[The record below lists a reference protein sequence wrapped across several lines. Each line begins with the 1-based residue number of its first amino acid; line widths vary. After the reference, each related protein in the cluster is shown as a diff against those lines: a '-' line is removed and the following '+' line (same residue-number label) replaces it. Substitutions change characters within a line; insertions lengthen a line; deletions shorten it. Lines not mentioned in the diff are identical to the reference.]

1 MTYKLF
7 NSYSLLCLMMLL
19 SSCSYYVPQRHMI
32 ENSAS
37 IEQQCLFNENKT
49 ALNAASIKI
58 ISWNNLAGCRQ
69 TIRNLTAF
77 THCNNTQADQS
88 FLQLTNN
95 RDLILI
101 QEAYMDSDTLQVLK
115 NMGEEYSWDMA
126 VSYIVDKKKDIP
138 TGVLTIANARS
149 QSSCPQRDYDAVL
162 ATPKAILFTSYN
174 LADNNNSVIDEKLL
188 VVNIHAILISKKHLF
203 KQLQIM
209 VEKIS
214 QHNGPIILA
223 GDFNT
228 MTLNSYLKL
237 KEIVG
242 TIGLLE
248 TKMAEDS
255 DHRVKSMFGQA
266 YDFIFYKKLELIDSH
281 SVNLESTTMGK
292 TSDHNPLFAEFRLLN
307 QDLSFQE

>member
-1 MTYKLF
+1 MI
-7 NSYSLLCLMMLL
+7 LL
-19 SSCSYYVPQRHMI
+19 SSCSYHIPKQDRVK
-32 ENSAS
+32 NSEGKKQYC
-37 IEQQCLFNENKT
+37 IFNENKT

-77 THCNNTQADQS
+77 THCNNKQADRS

-115 NMGEEYSWDMA
+115 SMGEEYSWDMA
-126 VSYIVDKKKDIP
+126 VSYVVDKKKDIP

-149 QSSCPQRDYDAVL
+149 QFSCPQRDYDAVL

-174 LADNNNSVIDEKLL
+174 LAHNNTILNEKLL
-188 VVNIHAILISKKHLF
+188 VVNIHAILISKKHLY

-209 VEKIS
+209 VEKMS

-237 KEIVG
+237 KEIVSS
-242 TIGLLE
+242 IGLIE
-248 TKMAEDS
+248 TKMTAEL

-281 SVNLESTTMGK
+281 SVNLETTTMGK

-307 QDLSFQE
+307 QDLLFQE

>member
-1 MTYKLF
+1 MIFNLF
-7 NSYSLLCLMMLL
+7 YSYSLLCLMIFL

-32 ENSAS
+32 ENSEG
-37 IEQQCLFNENKT
+37 IQQHCLFNENET

-126 VSYIVDKKKDIP
+126 VSYIADKKKDIP

-174 LADNNNSVIDEKLL
+174 LVYNNTIINEKLL

-209 VEKIS
+209 AEKMS

-242 TIGLLE
+242 TIGLIE
-248 TKMAEDS
+248 TKMAVDS
-255 DHRVKSMFGQA
+255 DHRVKSMFGQT
-266 YDFIFYKKLELIDSH
+266 YDFIFYKKLKLIDSY
-281 SVNLESTTMGK
+281 SVNLETTTMGK
-292 TSDHNPLFAEFRLLN
+292 TSDHNPLFAEFKLLHLN
-307 QDLSFQE
+307 

>member
-1 MTYKLF
+1 MI
-7 NSYSLLCLMMLL
+7 LL
-19 SSCSYYVPQRHMI
+19 SSCSYHIPKQDRV
-32 ENSAS
+32 ENS
-37 IEQQCLFNENKT
+37 EGMQQYCIFNENKT

-101 QEAYMDSDTLQVLK
+101 QEAYMDSDALQVLK
-115 NMGEEYSWDMA
+115 DIGEEYSWDMA
-126 VSYIVDKKKDIP
+126 VSYIADKKKDIP
-138 TGVLTIANARS
+138 TGVLTIANAGA

-174 LADNNNSVIDEKLL
+174 LAHNNTILNEKLL
-188 VVNIHAILISKKHLF
+188 VVNIHAILISKKHLY

-209 VEKIS
+209 VEKMS

-237 KEIVG
+237 KEIVSS
-242 TIGLLE
+242 IGLIE
-248 TKMAEDS
+248 TKMTAEL

-281 SVNLESTTMGK
+281 SVNLETTTMGK

-307 QDLSFQE
+307 QDLLFQE